1 MTPYYFRGLVL
12 ITEDI
17 ISYSEFMKMTYKDF
31 SRLEAFTMFKNDY
44 RKNKES
50 KAKHQKTKAQLS
62 GLNTIDIN
70 KLGFTDEQLKSL
82 YQL

>member
-12 ITEDI
+12 ITEGI
-17 ISYSEFMKMTYKDF
+17 ISYSEFMKMTYNDF

>member
-12 ITEDI
+12 ITEGI

-31 SRLEAFTMFKNDY
+31 SRLEAFAMFKNDY

-50 KAKHQKTKAQLS
+50 KVKYQKTKAQLS

-70 KLGFTDEQLKSL
+70 KLGFTDEQLKDL